1 MDWKLIPATTSRY
14 CYGVTSIN
22 WLPSYLASS
31 SILLLL
37 FQPSIQDKTWA
48 RNILTHYWNTSVESS
63 QYSTIFFFHA
73 RLKHA
78 QLESFHTIVV
88 QHSPETFLHTSE
100 TTQNMT
106 KMLSYLN
113 ETFIRLMPLKLGH
126 APENVLIHK
135 IETEVI
141 FFFFT
146 QTRGGVQIGNLE
158 KIFQSVFPGWSCPLR
173 HASRCLHCYKNCQI
187 ATTDTFSH
195 YWVFINSW
203 AKLKSSHAHYWN
215 AFTLYWNT
223 RFSSVYENSSVV
235 FEKSSLLNWTL
246 SSS

>member
-48 RNILTHYWNTSVESS
+48 RNILTHTIEIPLWKVHNTVL
-63 QYSTIFFFHA
+63 FFFSCTTETCTTGKLSHNCCSA
-73 RLKHA
+73 LSWDIFAHQWNYSKHDENA
-78 QLESFHTIVV
+78 LILEWNIHT
-88 QHSPETFLHTSE
+88 TDA
-100 TTQNMT
+100 T
-106 KMLSYLN
+106 KIGACSWKCSHPQDWN
-113 ETFIRLMPLKLGH
+113 WS
-126 APENVLIHK
+126 ND
-135 IETEVI
+135 

-158 KIFQSVFPGWSCPLR
+158 KIFPSVFPGWSCPLR

-215 AFTLYWNT
+215 AFTLYW
-223 RFSSVYENSSVV
+223 SIYSVYENSSVV